1 MRTTVYNPSEL
12 EVAFAN
18 ALEKLKASLEAELPK
33 NSIQRIENNNH
44 LDNPVL
50 RFHLKD
56 TDGDHHELVIK
67 VIQVPD
73 KE

>member
-1 MRTTVYNPSEL
+1 MRTTVYNPSDI

-18 ALEKLKASLEAELPK
+18 ALEKLKSAIEQELP
-33 NSIQRIENNNH
+33 NNDINRIENNIH
-44 LDNPVL
+44 LDNPVI

-56 TDGDHHELVIK
+56 TDGDHHELVVK